1 MEINDLK
8 QALKLYIEK
17 WNNEKNKTNNRDE
30 EIKLNSMIFL
40 AQWIV
45 NSKKG
50 YGVDITR
57 ILDEANAYKIEK
69 ESDK

>member
-1 MEINDLK
+1 MKINDLK
-8 QALKLYIEK
+8 QALNLYIEK
-17 WNNEKNKTNNRDE
+17 WNDEKNKTNNRDE
-30 EIKLNSMIFL
+30 ETKLNSMIFL

-69 ESDK
+69 EV